1 MKRNYSKWSSVALIA
16 AIYVMAGLAGLL
28 LFKYLTN
35 NSMQPLWAL
44 LLADVLATVVVWLSG
59 LLYENVSVYD
69 PYWSIF
75 PPVAFLMWAFYTH
88 TWSLPVILL
97 LIASWYWG
105 WRLTRNWMLTFKG
118 IAHEDWRYTKYRSLH
133 PAVFHTINFFGLNL
147 MPTLVVFAAMLP
159 GLKLFEWGFGLKD
172 VYTLYGKGICSPLVT
187 TLHLCLGFVVCLT
200 AATIQLIADKQIHDF
215 RAANPGLYCNVG
227 LWKRGRHPNY
237 FGEILFWWGIW
248 IMYLALGGFDWYICG
263 PIAMTALFLGI
274 SIPLMEKR
282 QLQNK
287 PGYAEYRKQTRMLI

>member
-1 MKRNYSKWSSVALIA
+1 MKRNYSKWGSVALIA
-16 AIYVMAGLAGLL
+16 AIYVIAGVTGVF
-28 LFKYLTN
+28 LFNYLTN
-35 NSMQPLWAL
+35 NSMPPLWAL
-44 LLADVLATVVVWLSG
+44 LLADVLAMVVVWLFG

-69 PYWSIF
+69 PYWSVF

-118 IAHEDWRYTKYRSLH
+118 IAHEDWRYTKYRSPH
-133 PAVFHTINFFGLNL
+133 PALFHAINFFGLNL

-159 GLKLFEWGFGLKD
+159 SLKLFEWDFGLKD
-172 VYTLYGKGICSPLVT
+172 VYTLFGKGIYSLLVT
-187 TLHLCLGFVVCLT
+187 TLQLCFGFMLCLA

-215 RAANPGLYCNVG
+215 RAANPGQYCNVG

-248 IMYLALGGFDWYICG
+248 IMYLALG
-263 PIAMTALFLGI
+263 
-274 SIPLMEKR
+274 
-282 QLQNK
+282 
-287 PGYAEYRKQTRMLI
+287 